1 VSSPASRLTKVS
13 RAGAVEE
20 AAAIQFFGSTGI
32 PLASALLSLLDQS
45 DDCIKVVGSDG
56 SLQFMNCNGKKAM
69 QIDDFDTVAGKPWS
83 GMWPDVSR
91 PLIDSAV
98 AEALAGRAH
107 RFEAACPTAKGEDRF
122 WEVTVSPIRGDDGAV
137 HSIMSSSRNITE
149 RRRREDQLQTIAAEM
164 RHRLRNA
171 HTNGAAVAKAA
182 ARDLPEH
189 RAFGMDLAARLSRLA
204 DVQAQLLD
212 VEDGLTV
219 RALFER
225 TVGAFG
231 DNRAR
236 FECNSGRDIV
246 LNEQGARV
254 MALVLGELATNSLK
268 YGALGRDGSVRM
280 TSTLEGPTLTLTWE
294 DMFDAGTSPPIEV
307 ESTRQGSSLIGRMI
321 SLMGGSYQAALTDG
335 GFKAEIIVL
344 LKALSRA

>member
-13 RAGAVEE
+13 RAGAVEA

-56 SLQFMNCNGKKAM
+56 TLQFMNCNGKSAM
-69 QIDDFDTVAGKPWS
+69 QIDDFAAIAGHVARRVAPVDRQRSRGGTGRTRAPVR
-83 GMWPDVSR
+83 GRLPDG
-91 PLIDSAV
+91 
-98 AEALAGRAH
+98 EGRRQVLGGH
-107 RFEAACPTAKGEDRF
+107 RI
-122 WEVTVSPIRGDDGAV
+122 PIRGDDGAV
-137 HSIMSSSRNITE
+137 HSIMSSSRDITE

-171 HTNGAAVAKAA
+171 HTIGAAVAMAA

-335 GFKAEIIVL
+335 GCKAEIIVL